1 MGQSLKVQHITQV
14 LNNHKK
20 KIQKQKPNQALKLK
34 RKKKLNK
41 EYER

>member
-20 KIQKQKPNQALKLK
+20 KKIQKQKPNQALKLK
-34 RKKKLNK
+34 KKKN
-41 EYER
+41 